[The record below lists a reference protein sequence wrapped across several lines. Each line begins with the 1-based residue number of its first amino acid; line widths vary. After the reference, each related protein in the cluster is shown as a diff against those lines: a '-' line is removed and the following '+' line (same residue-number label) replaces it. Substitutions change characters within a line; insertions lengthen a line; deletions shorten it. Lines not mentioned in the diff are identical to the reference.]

1 MLDQSRLQ
9 SGKLPLQP
17 CFDKVAAALDSLIM
31 LGFRQARVV
40 AIGAAGMVYI
50 KGVTHYNASL
60 KIEKY
65 FCLNMETLR
74 VHILLS
80 LEGIRVS
87 LCEPPRP
94 LNRYQKVP
102 VFTIGI
108 NLDHIRHFDDLKV
121 RKMELVLLRSGQG
134 HVPQNLQAQESGPP
148 TDPTKQ
154 LVLWPISS
162 TACCPRPQPQQSQ
175 TNMFSRLPQE
185 LKDLIYDEILEGSI
199 FVVDLRVTAHMEVR
213 MYLRRENRKKFQALS
228 STDRDMHIGLYRQA
242 QFRYKTSIP
251 FVFFPKQLRL
261 VSGRAWRNLLTYREL
276 RIFAP
281 NSTSLAD
288 VGEYCERTTF

>member
-1 MLDQSRLQ
+1 
-9 SGKLPLQP
+9 
-17 CFDKVAAALDSLIM
+17 M

-40 AIGAAGMVYI
+40 AIGSAGMMYI

-65 FCLNMETLR
+65 FCLNVGTLR
-74 VHILLS
+74 VDILLS
-80 LEGIRVS
+80 LEGTRVS

-102 VFTIGI
+102 VFTIGV
-108 NLDHIRHFDDLKV
+108 NLDHIRHFDDPET
-121 RKMELVLLRSGQG
+121 RKMELVLLRTGQG
-134 HVPQNLQAQESGPP
+134 RDPQNFQAQESGPAA
-148 TDPTKQ
+148 DPTKQ
-154 LVLWPISS
+154 LVLWSISS
-162 TACCPRPQPQQSQ
+162 TACCPQPQPQQSP
-175 TNMFSRLPQE
+175 TNMFSSLPQE
-185 LKDLIYDEILEGSI
+185 LKDLIYDEILEGAI
-199 FVVDLRVTAHMEVR
+199 FVVDLRVTLHMEVR
-213 MYLRRENRKKFQALS
+213 MYLRRENLKKFQALA
-228 STDRDMHIGLYRQA
+228 STDRDMHVGIYRQA

-251 FVFFPKQLRL
+251 FVFFPNQLRF

-288 VGEYCERTTF
+288 VGEYCERTPF